1 MGQLMRGQQE
11 TFNPQIHTEA
21 LSLSVNQE
29 KDNAIHKASI
39 NRFSRYSQFTSILFL
54 TDRVNKGI
62 SRGKIKQSDVA
73 GAINDNAYRV
83 KYEGL
88 EVMPLISSGS
98 VVIGAFHPSNDM
110 TSVVGVT
117 YAAGSGVT
125 SATGVK
131 TDTLGSFAAKH
142 NVANNIWGDKLNP
155 NDKIGLGHGLDR
167 VEFIVVEKRI
177 STTGDHYIYDGK
189 FIVGDGALF
198 REESFAEDDVLMET
212 GNLFGEGSTTGY
224 MRDSRSWWEIFYSH
238 VSRYTLRFTGH
249 SLRQRKC
256 VWVHPTVS
264 NPTANTKG
272 AYWEYEESERADRL
286 FAMFNEL
293 ALRYNVSTMKTAGP
307 GFAHQWFETAGQNQL
322 TNSHFKP
329 SSGITAPQAGDGFI
343 TSIVDTIDMGY
354 DPNEGLYPEDL
365 QTTLNL
371 LSENS
376 PKGNLGNLYI
386 ALGDKI
392 AHQSFNDA
400 MMRLLGTKVAMSG
413 GGNFAGVLAT
423 NVMVNMSNIPQTL
436 GFAVEEYEYL
446 GNKIIFVEDNLLS
459 HAGLQNKNGGMTGNG
474 DLYIF
479 NISSMP
485 DGTSM
490 FELFSGARGRFFIKK
505 FVDGLHSLA
514 PGETNRA
521 ASGFDGATEHYL
533 SELMA
538 VNYFSNCSG
547 IIRATKKYTGRVS
560 AANKAWFDANNHNF
574 PNLGPGKKEAQ
585 AAGIM

>member
-1 MGQLMRGQQE
+1 MGQLMKGQQE

-54 TDRVNKGI
+54 TDRVNKGVK
-62 SRGKIKQSDVA
+62 RGKIKPSDVTA
-73 GAINDNAYRV
+73 ALNDNAYRV

-88 EVMPLISSGS
+88 EIMPLIATGS
-98 VVIGAFHPSNDM
+98 VVVGAFHPSNDM
-110 TSVVGVT
+110 TAVVGVT

-125 SATGVK
+125 NATQVK
-131 TDTLGSFAAKH
+131 TDTLVSFSAEH
-142 NVANNIWGDKLNP
+142 NVANNVWGDKLNP
-155 NDKIGLGHGLDR
+155 NDKIGLGHGLDK
-167 VEFIVVEKRI
+167 VEVIIIQKRI

-189 FIVGDGALF
+189 FIVGDGAGF
-198 REESFAEDDVLMET
+198 IEESFAEGEVLMET
-212 GNLFGEGSTTGY
+212 GNIFGEGSTTGY
-224 MRDSRSWWEIFYSH
+224 MRDTRSWWEIFYSH
-238 VSRYTLRFTGH
+238 VSRYSLRFTGH

-256 VWVHPTVS
+256 VWVHPEVP
-264 NPTANTKG
+264 NPTAKTPG

-286 FAMFNEL
+286 FSMFNEL
-293 ALRYNVSTMKTAGP
+293 ALRYNVSTMKTAGS
-307 GFAHQWFETAGQNQL
+307 GFKHQWFETAGQNQL
-322 TNSHFKP
+322 SNSHFGP
-329 SSGITAPQAGDGFI
+329 QSGITAPQAGDGFI
-343 TSIVDTIDMGY
+343 TSIIDTIDMGY

-376 PKGNLGNLYI
+376 PKGNSGNLFI

-392 AHQSFNDA
+392 AHQSFYDA
-400 MMRLLGTKVAMSG
+400 MMRLIGLKVPMSG
-413 GGNFAGVLAT
+413 GNFTGVLAT
-423 NVMVNMSNIPQTL
+423 DVMVNMNGLPQTL
-436 GFAVEEYEYL
+436 GFGIEEYEYL
-446 GNKIIFVEDNLLS
+446 GNKVIFVEDELLS
-459 HAGLQNKNGGMTGNG
+459 HAGLQNKNGGLTGGG

-521 ASGFDGATEHYL
+521 ASGFDGATEHYF

-538 VNYFSNCSG
+538 VNYFANCSG
-547 IIRATKKYTGRVS
+547 IIRATKKYSGRVS
-560 AANKAWFDANNHNF
+560 PANKAWFDANNKNY
-574 PNLGPGKKEAQ
+574 PYMGPGAKEAQ